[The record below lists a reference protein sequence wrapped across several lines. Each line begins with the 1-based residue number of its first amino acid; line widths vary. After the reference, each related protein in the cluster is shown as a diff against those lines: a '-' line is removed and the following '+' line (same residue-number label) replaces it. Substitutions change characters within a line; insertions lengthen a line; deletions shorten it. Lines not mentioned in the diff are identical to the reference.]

1 MHYYFTN
8 DMKRK
13 HIRKTAFELAKELA
27 VILSAKHV
35 DRNEIKEIRQELS
48 LRKTSHARVLSSFC
62 SNYLDNT
69 LD

>member
-1 MHYYFTN
+1 
-8 DMKRK
+8 MKTK
-13 HIRKTAFELAKELA
+13 HVRKTAFELAKELA
-27 VILSAKHV
+27 IILSAKDI